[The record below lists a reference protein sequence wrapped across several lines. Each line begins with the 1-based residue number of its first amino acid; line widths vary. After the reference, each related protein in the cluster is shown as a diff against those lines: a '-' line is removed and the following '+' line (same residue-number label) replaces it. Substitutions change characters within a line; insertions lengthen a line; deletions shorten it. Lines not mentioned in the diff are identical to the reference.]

1 MRMGTTALVG
11 KHQKWPFLGR
21 GECFAKSFYGSV
33 CHRACSASASIT
45 PKTSALPP
53 KPLFFWWLLLGQ
65 GGAWW
70 ELPGGRDGGEFL
82 EEPEGCTGQG
92 SSLLDLF
99 PADQRAA
106 RNPKRRKR
114 RRKRRNIR
122 KRRRRISITRR
133 MLFRHPPILLQ
144 TGMRGSWVGMGA
156 EPWSQGGGPGP
167 GG

>member
-1 MRMGTTALVG
+1 MGTTALVG

-82 EEPEGCTGQG
+82 EETEGCTGQG